1 MIQQVKK
8 FIKKLIRY
16 DAYGKSL
23 VGNDA
28 IQYQR
33 VKPWLKVKGDE
44 TLRLNYELNEN
55 SVVFDLGG
63 YKGEFAEAIYNRY
76 QAKIY
81 VFEPILAFYTIIKN
95 KFATTPKV
103 IPFQYGLAGK
113 DCSMPISMS
122 DNSSS
127 VFLKTAETETIQL
140 KSIVDFIQTNAI
152 TKVDLIKI
160 NIEGGEYE
168 VLESL
173 IAANLI
179 GVFENIQV
187 QFHDFLFDNAKE
199 RMQAIQAKLQETH
212 YLTYQYEFVWENW
225 KLK

>member
-81 VFEPILAFYTIIKN
+81 VFEPILAFYTIIQN
-95 KFATTPKV
+95 KFAATPKI

-113 DCSMPISMS
+113 DCSLPISMS

-187 QFHDFLFDNAKE
+187 QFHDFLFENTKE

-212 YLTYQYEFVWENW
+212 NVTYQYEFVWENW